1 MWRSIVIYDGE
12 KLSTRNNWLII
23 DFPDGEQKQIPLEDV
38 FCIVVDN
45 RTLSI
50 TVPLLAKL
58 AQYQINLIT
67 TDERHLPV
75 SQTLPLNTH
84 YRCYKVLKDQL
95 RMSRSFRDEA
105 WKRIVTA
112 KIMNQAVVLG
122 KMFVDPAVVE
132 RIKELANEIVANDS
146 GNREGIAAKMFF
158 RNLYGSGFV
167 RFSDDKINDA
177 LDYGYAIIR
186 SGLTKTLV
194 AYGFNCVI
202 GIHHISETNAFNLA
216 DDFMEPFRPLVD
228 EWIVFHPDLVEQGL
242 LKETKAGLI
251 NLLNIDLLFEGKK
264 TKLRYAFDLMIRSW
278 VTAIDTDDPERLVL
292 PQIISQV
299 YD

>member
-1 MWRSIVIYDGE
+1 M
-12 KLSTRNNWLII
+12 II
-23 DFPDGEQKQIPLEDV
+23 DMPDGEERKIPLEDI

-45 RTLSI
+45 RTLAI
-50 TVPLLAKL
+50 TVPLLVKL

-75 SQTLPLNTH
+75 SQTLPFNTH
-84 YRCYKVLKDQL
+84 YRCFKVFKDQMQ
-95 RMSRSFRDEA
+95 MSDSFRNES

-112 KIMNQAVVLG
+112 KILNQSIVLEAA
-122 KMFVDPAVVE
+122 MVDPLVVE
-132 RIKELANEIVANDS
+132 RMRELAGEVVINDS

-167 RFSDDKINDA
+167 RFADDKINAA

-186 SGLTKTLV
+186 SGLSKTLV
-194 AYGFNCVI
+194 AYGFNCML
-202 GIHHISETNAFNLA
+202 GIHHISETNAFNLS

-228 EWIVFHPDLVEQGL
+228 EWIVNHPDLVEEGL
-242 LKETKAGLI
+242 VKETKAGLI
-251 NLLNIDLLFEGKK
+251 NLLNDEISFDGKR
-264 TKLRYAFDLMIRSW
+264 TKVRYSFDQMIRSW
-278 VTAIDTDDPERLVL
+278 VTAIMQNNASQLIM
-292 PQIISQV
+292 PQVISKSK